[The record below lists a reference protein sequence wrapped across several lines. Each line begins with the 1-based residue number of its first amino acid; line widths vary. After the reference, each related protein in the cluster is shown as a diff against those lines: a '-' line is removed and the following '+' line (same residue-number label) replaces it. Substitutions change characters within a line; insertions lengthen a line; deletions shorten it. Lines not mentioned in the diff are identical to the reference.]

1 MKNMWKLKDMLC
13 EQLEEYTSRTKL
25 AGGDLQTVH
34 MLTDTIKNLDK
45 IEMLEDEEGGEY
57 SHARRR
63 RDSRG
68 RYSRNGG
75 YSGDMDEA
83 YAYDDGDSY
92 AGDYGGNMGGSRGG
106 MGGNYSRRRGYS
118 RADGKER
125 MQEILEGMRDG
136 VQGPEKQ
143 TVERM
148 MEMLHKL

>member
-1 MKNMWKLKDMLC
+1 MKNMWKLKETLC

-45 IEMLEDEEGGEY
+45 IEMLEDEEMGEY

-63 RDSRG
+63 RDMRG
-68 RYSRNGG
+68 RYSRDGDR
-75 YSGDMDEA
+75 YSYD
-83 YAYDDGDSY
+83 DDGDSY
-92 AGDYGGNMGGSRGG
+92 GDGMRGNMD
-106 MGGNYSRRRGYS
+106 GGNYARRYS

-125 MQEILEGMRDG
+125 MMEILEGMRDG

-148 MEMLHKL
+148 IDMVHKL

>member
-1 MKNMWKLKDMLC
+1 MKNMWKLKETLC

-45 IEMLEDEEGGEY
+45 IEMLEDDEMGEY

-63 RDSRG
+63 RDMRG
-68 RYSRNGG
+68 RYSHDGDR
-75 YSGDMDEA
+75 YSYYE
-83 YAYDDGDSY
+83 DGDSY
-92 AGDYGGNMGGSRGG
+92 DDGMRGMMGGGNDA
-106 MGGNYSRRRGYS
+106 RRYS

-125 MQEILEGMRDG
+125 MMDILEGMRDG

-148 MEMLHKL
+148 IEMVRKL

>member
-1 MKNMWKLKDMLC
+1 MKNMWKLKETLC

-34 MLTDTIKNLDK
+34 ILTDTIKNLDK
-45 IEMLEDEEGGEY
+45 IEMLEDEEMGEY

-63 RDSRG
+63 RDMRG
-68 RYSRNGG
+68 RYSRDGER
-75 YSGDMDEA
+75 YSYD
-83 YAYDDGDSY
+83 DDGDSY
-92 AGDYGGNMGGSRGG
+92 ADGMRGNMGG
-106 MGGNYSRRRGYS
+106 GNYARRYS

-125 MQEILEGMRDG
+125 MMEILEGMRDG

-148 MEMLHKL
+148 IDMVQKL

>member
-1 MKNMWKLKDMLC
+1 MKSMWKLKETLC
-13 EQLEEYTSRTKL
+13 EQLEEYTNRTKL

-45 IEMLEDEEGGEY
+45 IEMLEDEEMSEY

-63 RDSRG
+63 RDMRG
-68 RYSRNGG
+68 RYSH
-75 YSGDMDEA
+75 
-83 YAYDDGDSY
+83 DGDRY
-92 AGDYGGNMGGSRGG
+92 PYDEDGDGMRGNMGGS
-106 MGGNYSRRRGYS
+106 NYARRYS

-125 MQEILEGMRDG
+125 MMEILEGMRDG

-148 MEMLHKL
+148 IDMVHKL

>member
-1 MKNMWKLKDMLC
+1 MKNMWKLKETLC

-63 RDSRG
+63 RDMRG
-68 RYSRNGG
+68 RYSRDGDR
-75 YSGDMDEA
+75 YSYDEG
-83 YAYDDGDSY
+83 GDSY
-92 AGDYGGNMGGSRGG
+92 GDGMRGNMGD
-106 MGGNYSRRRGYS
+106 GNYSRRYS

-125 MQEILEGMRDG
+125 MMDILEGMRDG

-148 MEMLHKL
+148 IEMVRKL

>member
-1 MKNMWKLKDMLC
+1 MKNMWKLKETLC

-45 IEMLEDEEGGEY
+45 IEMLEDEEMGEY

-63 RDSRG
+63 RDMRG
-68 RYSRNGG
+68 RYSRDGG
-75 YSGDMDEA
+75 MDDS
-83 YAYDDGDSY
+83 YAYDGGDSY
-92 AGDYGGNMGGSRGG
+92 GDGMRGNMGG
-106 MGGNYSRRRGYS
+106 GNYTRRYS

-125 MQEILEGMRDG
+125 MMEILEGMRDG

-148 MEMLHKL
+148 IDMVHKL